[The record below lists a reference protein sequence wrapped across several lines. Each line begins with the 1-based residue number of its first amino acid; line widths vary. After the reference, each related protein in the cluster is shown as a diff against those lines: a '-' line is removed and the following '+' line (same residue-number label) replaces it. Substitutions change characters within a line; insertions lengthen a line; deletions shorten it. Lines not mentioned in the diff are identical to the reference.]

1 MQIRD
6 ELEKAIH
13 GPIQRTQDAERIRR
27 AAELLGEYLL
37 LEDRARRVLGGLPA
51 DESPATDLRGVSL
64 DDAAERVLE
73 EAGVPLH
80 VRELGAR
87 IKARGWRHPRSKNAR
102 PDQILYQLAAR
113 LPRHPDRFR
122 RVSPNTFGLSNW
134 EGGQGR
140 RSSAP
145 APRTSLFHGG
155 GRIGARIAE
164 SDEPVTNEEAE
175 WRSS

>member
-1 MQIRD
+1 MQVRD

-13 GPIQRTQDAERIRR
+13 GPIQGPRDAERIRR

-37 LEDRARRVLGGLPA
+37 LEDRARRVLGGA
-51 DESPATDLRGVSL
+51 TGDDAQGTDLRGISL
-64 DDAAERVLE
+64 DDAAERVLK

-102 PDQILYQLAAR
+102 PDLILYQLAAR
-113 LPRHPDRFR
+113 LPRHSDRFQ

-134 EGGQGR
+134 EEGQGR
-140 RSSAP
+140 PSAHP
-145 APRTSLFHGG
+145 PRTSLFHGG

-164 SDEPVTNEEAE
+164 SDEPVTNEEAV

>member
-1 MQIRD
+1 MQVRD
-6 ELEKAIH
+6 ELEKAIR
-13 GPIQRTQDAERIRR
+13 GPIQGPRDAERIRR
-27 AAELLGEYLL
+27 AAELLGEYLI
-37 LEDRARRVLGGLPA
+37 LEERARRLLGGSTA
-51 DESPATDLRGVSL
+51 DESPATDLRGLSL
-64 DDAAERVLE
+64 DDAAERILK

-122 RVSPNTFGLSNW
+122 RVSPNTFGMSNW
-134 EGGQGR
+134 EERQGR
-140 RSSAP
+140 PSAHP
-145 APRTSLFHGG
+145 PRTSLFHGG
-155 GRIGARIAE
+155 GRIGALIAE
-164 SDEPVTNEEAE
+164 SDEPVTDEEAV